1 MSLPLKGIKRE
12 RENGRK
18 RLKIERQKKANK
30 CLREEERKKKNKNR

>member
-18 RLKIERQKKANK
+18 RLGNRKAEK
-30 CLREEERKKKNKNR
+30 GKYMFEGGRKKKEE